1 MESANRVHIFD
12 YLDYRAF
19 LRDFYKQ
26 QKAEGRS
33 FSFRAFARR
42 AQIRSFNFLPLV
54 MKGER
59 DLSSAM
65 AVRFAKGC
73 GLDGNETAYFCDLVA
88 FGQALNAEERN
99 RAYER
104 LRRFR
109 SFREA
114 QKLEPAQAAYHSSWY
129 VPAIRELVAVPGF
142 REDAK
147 WIAATLRPAISAAQ
161 AKQALATLIDLGLLV
176 RDADGNLVQ
185 SVECVTTGGG
195 PLGHH
200 VVNYHRA
207 MMNRAICALDEF
219 PREQRDISSV
229 TLTVSAEGF
238 AELKERIA
246 AFRKEL
252 MQRADASGP
261 ADHVV
266 QLNVQLFPL
275 SKTLKGQ
282 P

>member
-1 MESANRVHIFD
+1 VESANRVHIFD

-26 QKAEGRS
+26 QKSEGRS

-73 GLDGNETAYFCDLVA
+73 GLDAKEAAYFCDLVA
-88 FGQALNAEERN
+88 FGQAPSAEERN
-99 RAYER
+99 RVYER
-104 LRRFR
+104 LKRFR

-129 VPAIRELVAVPGF
+129 FPAIRELVALPEF

-147 WIAATLRPAISAAQ
+147 WIAATLRPAITPAQ
-161 AKQALATLIDLGLLV
+161 AKQALSTLLELGLLV
-176 RDADGNLVQ
+176 RDADGRLAQ
-185 SVECVTTGGG
+185 SAECVTTGGG

-229 TLTVSAEGF
+229 TLTVSAAGF
-238 AELKERIA
+238 SELKERIA

-252 MQRADASGP
+252 LQRADAGGP
-261 ADHVV
+261 SDRVV
-266 QLNVQLFPL
+266 QLNIQLFPL
-275 SKTLKGQ
+275 SKTPEGQ